1 MVSKER
7 FLAFL
12 AAKRR
17 AQWEASLG
25 AAVVWSLML
34 DFARGLVLCL
44 FWGFFVWKAHVEG
57 CDRLTAR
64 GSLC

>member
-1 MVSKER
+1 MAAVETSSRPRAWAMVSKER

-25 AAVVWSLML
+25 AAVVWM
-34 DFARGLVLCL
+34 
-44 FWGFFVWKAHVEG
+44 G
-57 CDRLTAR
+57 C
-64 GSLC
+64 